1 MNAATTAYHHDD
13 VEPTALPMP
22 RSGSARLGD
31 SVRFWLHAEGAAAA
45 VAGLAIYGS
54 VDGSWPLL
62 IPLLLLP
69 DLSLLG
75 FVGGPRLGSL
85 TYNLVHNWVIGLAA
99 LGAGWALESTPL
111 VLVGAVLV
119 AHVGADRLLGYG
131 LKYPTAFKDTH
142 LQRV

>member
-1 MNAATTAYHHDD
+1 
-13 VEPTALPMP
+13 
-22 RSGSARLGD
+22 
-31 SVRFWLHAEGAAAA
+31 
-45 VAGLAIYGS
+45 LAIYGS